1 MCKIRTN
8 GYSISGSKIKEALAE
23 FLNEIN
29 SHFEIDQ
36 VILFGSY
43 ARGDYHENSDID
55 IIIIGS
61 FQEQFF
67 ERIGKILDLAPRDLN
82 IEPLVYT
89 KEEFNKMQQNENPF
103 ILTVLSEGIALI

>member
-8 GYSISGSKIKEALAE
+8 GYSISGSEALTE
-23 FLNEIN
+23 FLHEII

-36 VILFGSY
+36 IILFGSY
-43 ARGDYHENSDID
+43 ARGDYHENSVID
-55 IIIIGS
+55 LIIVGS
-61 FQEQFF
+61 FHERFF
-67 ERIGKILDLAPRDLN
+67 ERIGQILDLAPIDLN

-103 ILTVLSEGIALI
+103 ILAILSEGIALI